1 MYLKKMEIVGFK
13 SFADRTKI
21 EFDQGVTAV
30 VGPNGSGKS
39 NIVEALRWALGEQS
53 AKSLRGGKMP
63 DVIFSGTAKRK
74 ALNYTEVI
82 VTFDNADQY
91 LTGYEEDVEVTI
103 TRRLYRNGD
112 SEFLINGRKC
122 RLKDIH
128 ELFTD
133 TGLGRDSLSI
143 ISQGRIESVF
153 NSKAEERRAIFEE
166 AAGVLK
172 YKTRRAETESKLQTT
187 QDNLDRLEDIIF
199 ELNGQLTPLRAQR
212 DVALRFQD
220 LEAQR
225 SELALS
231 VLVAQLLEEKQKYE
245 QAKDDLNAV
254 ETELSA
260 LKSQQESYEEQLTNL
275 KKARLK
281 VEQEQEKVQ
290 QDSLALTELKSDLQ
304 HKIEV
309 FDLQKS
315 SSQKSAAERQE
326 RIEELDVKLQEVSQQ
341 KETSEKKKAE
351 LKDKEKAAQEQ
362 LEQLEKELERF
373 AESPETLAERL
384 REDYLQLVQ
393 QEAEFSN
400 QLTKNKAEYEN
411 ISRRLVESDENAK
424 ENTEKFQTISAD
436 LTKAKTALGALT
448 QTAQKLEKELQEKS
462 ATEAKY
468 VEAER
473 QGQNVMYDQMQQL
486 SKYKANLASM
496 ENIRDSHSNLYQGVR
511 AVMTQSAALGGIVG
525 VVADLLTFDKKYTT
539 AIDIALG
546 GGSQNIV
553 VEDENS
559 AKKAIAYLREKRL
572 GRATFLPLTTIKP
585 REFRNY
591 ERLVTM
597 EGFIDTALNLVN
609 FEPRLQRAM
618 SSLLATTAIVDTAE
632 HASQIARAMNYTIR
646 IVTLDGT
653 QINPGGS
660 YSGGAAKRNNT
671 TFTSTEIDHLT
682 EVIALAE
689 SKLKAVEDKLQK
701 QQLSRQTL
709 SGQLEALRSNI
720 QEKRLAEQSVQL
732 QIKQLSEQKANLQ
745 ALVAD
750 TENTEAH
757 QALQELSKNNEK
769 LIQQLS
775 KIAEDKQSLDD
786 QLEEVK
792 SNSQSFNALKEQKNS
807 AYHETKLL
815 LSSLKNELRFAQTE
829 QERLRQEY
837 EALGTEK
844 AKLQAIGEAQTD
856 EASRNLY
863 AHQLKEAEAKLQEA
877 NVKLVSLRFERDD
890 LQAQAEEF
898 EEQNRD
904 LLEQNQVLN
913 NQKARL
919 EVRIEQSEKLLKNR
933 QTTLFTEY
941 EMSFDEAKMKA
952 KILEN
957 LSESEQQLSLLE
969 RQIRALGPI
978 NLDAITQYEEV
989 YQRHEFLSG
998 QRDDLLE
1005 AKNMLLETIQ
1015 EMNEEVEIR
1024 FKTTFEQIRESFQL
1038 TFSQMFAGGE
1048 ANLELTSTNLLEAG
1062 VEIKVQPPGKK
1073 LASLNLMSGGEKALT
1088 ALALIFAILRVRT
1101 VPFVVLDEVEA
1112 ALDEANVKR
1121 FGDYMNHFD
1130 NSNQFIVVTHRRGT
1144 MAAAGTMYGVTMAD
1158 AGVSKVISVRLED
1171 EV

>member
-91 LTGYEEDVEVTI
+91 LTGYEEDAEVTI

-172 YKTRRAETESKLQTT
+172 YKTRRTETESKLQTT

-231 VLVAQLLEEKQKYE
+231 VLVAQLLDEKKKYE
-245 QAKDDLNAV
+245 QAKEDLNTA

-260 LKSQQESYEEQLTNL
+260 LKSQQEGYEAQLTHL

-290 QDSLALTELKSDLQ
+290 GDSLSLTELKSDLQ

-315 SSQKSAAERQE
+315 SSQKSAAERQA
-326 RIEELDVKLQEVSQQ
+326 RIEELDAKLLEVSQK
-341 KETSEKKKAE
+341 KEASEKKKVE
-351 LKDKEKAAQEQ
+351 LKDKEYEAQEQ
-362 LEQLEKELERF
+362 LEQLEKELARF
-373 AESPETLAERL
+373 AESPESLAERL

-436 LTKAKTALGALT
+436 LTKTEAALETLA
-448 QTAQKLEKELQEKS
+448 QTVQELEKELQEKT

-511 AVMTQSAALGGIVG
+511 AVMTQSVALGGIVG

-591 ERLVTM
+591 ERLLTM
-597 EGFIDTALNLVN
+597 EGFIDTALNLVS

-671 TFTSTEIDHLT
+671 TFTSTEIEHLT

-701 QQLSRQTL
+701 QQLTRQTL
-709 SGQLEALRSNI
+709 SEQVEALRSNI
-720 QEKRLAEQSVQL
+720 QEKRLAEQSLQL

-757 QALQELSKNNEK
+757 QALQELSENNEK
-769 LIQQLS
+769 LGQQLS

-829 QERLRQEY
+829 QERLTQEY
-837 EALGTEK
+837 ETLGTEK
-844 AKLQAIGEAQTD
+844 AKLQASGEARID

-863 AHQLKEAEAKLQEA
+863 AQQLKETEAKLQEA

-890 LQAQAEEF
+890 LQAQTEEF

-933 QTTLFTEY
+933 QNTLFTEY

-952 KILEN
+952 KTLED

-989 YQRHEFLSG
+989 HQRHAFLSG

-1015 EMNEEVEIR
+1015 EMNDEVEIR

>member
-1 MYLKKMEIVGFK
+1 MYLKKMEIIGFK

-91 LTGYEEDVEVTI
+91 LTGYEEDAEVTV

-172 YKTRRAETESKLQTT
+172 YKTRRTETESKLQTT

-231 VLVAQLLEEKQKYE
+231 VLVAQLLDEKKRYE
-245 QAKDDLNAV
+245 QAKQDLSTV
-254 ETELSA
+254 EAELSI
-260 LKSQQESYEEQLTNL
+260 LKNQQASYEEQLLNL
-275 KKARLK
+275 KNSRLK
-281 VEQEQEKVQ
+281 IEQEQEKAQ
-290 QDSLALTELKSDLQ
+290 QDNLSLTELKSDLQ
-304 HKIEV
+304 HKIDV

-326 RIEELDVKLQEVSQQ
+326 RIEELDSKLVEVSQKKNASQ
-341 KETSEKKKAE
+341 KKKAE
-351 LKDKEKAAQEQ
+351 LKEKENEAQVQ
-362 LEQLEKELERF
+362 LDELEKELARF
-373 AESPETLAERL
+373 AESPESLAEKL

-400 QLTKNKAEYEN
+400 QLTKNRAEYEN
-411 ISRRLVESDENAK
+411 ISRRLVESDENVK

-436 LTKAKTALGALT
+436 LTKAEAALEALN
-448 QTAQKLEKELQEKS
+448 QTAQTLEKEVQEKS
-462 ATEAKY
+462 EA
-468 VEAER
+468 EARYAESER

-486 SKYKANLASM
+486 SKYKANLSSM
-496 ENIRDSHSNLYQGVR
+496 QNIRDSHSNLYQGVR
-511 AVMTQSAALGGIVG
+511 AVMTQSAALGGIIG

-632 HASQIARAMNYTIR
+632 NASQIARAMNYTIR

-671 TFTSTEIDHLT
+671 TFTSTEIEHLT

-701 QQLSRQTL
+701 QQLARQSL
-709 SGQLEALRSNI
+709 NAQLETLRSEI
-720 QEKRLAEQSVQL
+720 QEKRLTEQSLKL
-732 QIKQLSEQKANLQ
+732 QITQLSEQKANLQ
-745 ALVAD
+745 ALVTD
-750 TENTEAH
+750 IENTESH
-757 QALQELSKNNEK
+757 QALQELSGMNEK
-769 LIQQLS
+769 LVQQLA
-775 KIAEDKQSLDD
+775 KIAEDKQALDD

-807 AYHETKLL
+807 AYHDTKLL

-829 QERLRQEY
+829 QERLMQEY
-837 EALGTEK
+837 EVLEAEK
-844 AKLQAIGEAQTD
+844 GKLQAIGEAQID

-863 AHQLKEAEAKLQEA
+863 AQQLKETEAKLQEA

-890 LQAQAEEF
+890 LQAQTEEL

-904 LLEQNQVLN
+904 LLEKNQILN
-913 NQKARL
+913 NKKARL

-933 QTTLFTEY
+933 QNTLFTEY

-952 KILEN
+952 KTLEN

-989 YQRHEFLSG
+989 HQRHAFLSS

-1048 ANLELTSTNLLEAG
+1048 ADLELTSTNLLEAG

>member
-21 EFDQGVTAV
+21 EFDKGVTAV

-39 NIVEALRWALGEQS
+39 NIVEALRWVLGEQS

-82 VTFDNADQY
+82 VTFDNSDQY
-91 LTGYEEDVEVTI
+91 LSMHAEEKEVTV

-153 NSKAEERRAIFEE
+153 NSRAEERRAIFEE

-172 YKTRRAETESKLQTT
+172 YKTRRNETESKLKTT

-212 DVALRFQD
+212 DVALRFQS
-220 LEAQR
+220 LEAER
-225 SELALS
+225 SKLALS
-231 VLVAQLLEEKQKYE
+231 VLVAQLLDEKEHYEEAKSDLEKSEEKLKVLKE
-245 QAKDDLNAV
+245 QH
-254 ETELSA
+254 
-260 LKSQQESYEEQLTNL
+260 QSYETKLVQL
-275 KKARLK
+275 KQSRLT
-281 VEQEQEKVQ
+281 VESEQEKLQ
-290 QDSLALTELKSDLQ
+290 QNSLALTELKAELQ

-315 SSQKSAAERQE
+315 SSEKTAAERQVRIDE
-326 RIEELDVKLQEVSQQ
+326 LGVKQLELTKKIEE
-341 KETSEKKKAE
+341 SEKKKV
-351 LKDKEKAAQEQ
+351 Q
-362 LEQLEKELERF
+362 LLDEEAKTQARLHHLETELERF
-373 AESPETLAERL
+373 SESPEVLSERL
-384 REDYLQLVQ
+384 REDYLKLVHH
-393 QEAEFSN
+393 EATLSN
-400 QLTKNKAEYEN
+400 RLTKNKTELEN
-411 ISRRLVESDENAK
+411 IARRLIESDENAR
-424 ENTEKFQTISAD
+424 ENAEKFQVISAELARTESSLAD
-436 LTKAKTALGALT
+436 LTKVMQL
-448 QTAQKLEKELQEKS
+448 LEKELEEKS
-462 ATEAKY
+462 RDEARY
-468 VEAER
+468 AEQER
-473 QGQNVMYDQMQQL
+473 QGQNIMYDQMQQL

-496 ENIRDSHSNLYQGVR
+496 QNIRDSHSNLYQGVR
-511 AVMTQSAALGGIVG
+511 AVMTQSQKLSGIVG

-546 GGSQNIV
+546 AGSQNII
-553 VEDENS
+553 VEDENA
-559 AKKAIAYLREKRL
+559 AKSAIAYLREKRL
-572 GRATFLPLTTIKP
+572 GRATFLPLTTIKS
-585 REFRNY
+585 RELRAY
-591 ERLVTM
+591 DRLVTM
-597 EGFIDTALNLVN
+597 QGFIDTALNLVK
-609 FEPRLQRAM
+609 FEPRLHKAM

-632 HASQIARAMNYTIR
+632 HASKIAREMNYSIR

-671 TFTSTEIDHLT
+671 TFISSEIDHLT
-682 EVIALAE
+682 EVIASAE
-689 SKLKAVEDKLQK
+689 SKLKVIEEKLQK
-701 QQLSRQTL
+701 QQVTKRTL
-709 SGQLEALRSNI
+709 SEKVEFLRAEL
-720 QEKRLAEQSVQL
+720 QEKRLSEQAFQL
-732 QIKQLSEQKANLQ
+732 QIKQLLERKSDFEALAN
-745 ALVAD
+745 VS
-750 TENTEAH
+750 ENTEVH
-757 QALQELSKNNEK
+757 QLRQQLTEENEK
-769 LIQQLS
+769 ISNQLAN
-775 KIAEDKQSLDD
+775 INDDKQMLDH

-792 SNSQSFNALKEQKNS
+792 TNSQSFNELKAQKNS
-807 AYHETKLL
+807 AYHESKLV
-815 LSSLKNELRFAQTE
+815 LSNLKNELRFVQTDL
-829 QERLRQEY
+829 ERLMEEQSLAKNER
-837 EALGTEK
+837 
-844 AKLQAIGEAQTD
+844 AKLTAIDATQID
-856 EASRNLY
+856 EESRDRY
-863 AHQLKEAEAKLQEA
+863 ATQLQKAEIKLQETH
-877 NVKLVSLRFERDD
+877 VKLVSLRYERED
-890 LQAQAEEF
+890 LQAQMEEL
-898 EEQNRD
+898 EEQSRE
-904 LLEQNQVLN
+904 LLAENQSLN

-919 EVRIEQSEKLLKNR
+919 EVRIEQSEKLLRNR
-933 QTTLFTEY
+933 QNTLFTEY
-941 EMSFDEAKMKA
+941 EMSFEQAKQSA
-952 KILEN
+952 QVLEN
-957 LSESEQQLSLLE
+957 LSESEHQLSQLE

-978 NLDAITQYEEV
+978 NLDAIVQFEEV
-989 YQRHEFLSG
+989 NNRHEFLSG

-1005 AKNMLLETIQ
+1005 AKNMLLDTIY
-1015 EMNEEVEIR
+1015 EMNEEVEVR
-1024 FKTTFEQIRESFQL
+1024 FKATFEQIRESFQL
-1038 TFSQMFAGGE
+1038 TFSQMFVGGE
-1048 ANLELTSTNLLEAG
+1048 ATLELTSSNLLEAG

-1073 LASLNLMSGGEKALT
+1073 LASLSLMSGGEKALT

-1171 EV
+1171 EK

>member
-39 NIVEALRWALGEQS
+39 NIVEALRWTLGEQS

-82 VTFDNADQY
+82 VTFDNSDQY
-91 LTGYEEDVEVTI
+91 LVGYEEESEVTI

-153 NSKAEERRAIFEE
+153 NSKPEERRAIFEE

-172 YKTRRAETESKLQTT
+172 YKTRRTETESKLKTT

-220 LEAQR
+220 LEAER
-225 SELALS
+225 LELALS
-231 VLVAQLLEEKQKYE
+231 VLVAQLLDEKEKYE
-245 QAKDDLNAV
+245 KAKKELRT
-254 ETELSA
+254 TELDLER
-260 LKSQQESYEEQLTNL
+260 LKGQQNNYEVELAQL
-275 KKARLK
+275 KKSRLK
-281 VEQEQEKVQ
+281 VERAQEKLQ
-290 QDSLALTELKSDLQ
+290 HNSLTLTELKAELQ

-315 SSQKSAAERQE
+315 
-326 RIEELDVKLQEVSQQ
+326 
-341 KETSEKKKAE
+341 TSEKSEAERKSRIDELGVKLLEVTNKREEAEQKKTH
-351 LKDKEKAAQEQ
+351 LKDQEAKAQ
-362 LEQLEKELERF
+362 LQLQQLEKELARF
-373 AESPETLAERL
+373 SEDPESLSGRL
-384 REDYLQLVQ
+384 REEYLKLVHH
-393 QEAEFSN
+393 EAELSN
-400 QLTKNKAEYEN
+400 QLTKNKMEFEN
-411 ISRRLVESDENAK
+411 ISRRLMESDEHAR
-424 ENTEKFQTISAD
+424 ENTEKFQTVSAELTKIEKSLSD
-436 LTKAKTALGALT
+436 LTRLIHL
-448 QTAQKLEKELQEKS
+448 LEKELEEKS
-462 ATEAKY
+462 GEETQH
-468 VEAER
+468 AESER
-473 QGQNVMYDQMQQL
+473 HMQNIMYDHMQEL

-496 ENIRDSHSNLYQGVR
+496 ENIRESHSNLFQGVR
-511 AVMTQSAALGGIVG
+511 AVMTQASNLGGIVG
-525 VVADLLTFDKKYTT
+525 VVAELLTFDKKYTT

-546 GGSQNIV
+546 AGSQNII
-553 VEDENS
+553 VEDEGA
-559 AKKAIAYLREKRL
+559 AKAAIAYLREKRL

-585 REFRNY
+585 REFHNY
-591 ERLVTM
+591 ERLINM
-597 EGFIDTALNLVN
+597 EGFIDTALNLVH

-618 SSLLATTAIVDTAE
+618 SNLLATTAIVDTAE

-660 YSGGAAKRNNT
+660 YSGGAAKRNTT
-671 TFTSTEIDHLT
+671 TFTSTEIEHLT

-689 SKLKAVEDKLQK
+689 SKLKAAENKLQ
-701 QQLSRQTL
+701 QQQAARQSL
-709 SGQLEALRSNI
+709 RNQVAALRSDI
-720 QEKRLAEQSVQL
+720 QEKRLSEQALQL
-732 QIKQLSEQKANLQ
+732 QLKQLSEQKSDLE
-745 ALVAD
+745 ALVAGAES
-750 TENTEAH
+750 TESH
-757 QALQELSKNNEK
+757 QALQELTEENEK
-769 LIQQLS
+769 ISLELK
-775 KIAEDKQSLDD
+775 KIDEEKQALDG

-792 SNSQSFNALKEQKNS
+792 SSSQSFNALKTQKSN
-807 AYHETKLL
+807 AYHESKML
-815 LSSLKNELRFAQTE
+815 LSNLENELRFVQTE
-829 QERLRQEY
+829 VDRLSEEQVLVQSEMNKL
-837 EALGTEK
+837 EAVNSTQVDEESRNRYAKQLEEAET
-844 AKLQAIGEAQTD
+844 KLQD
-856 EASRNLY
+856 C
-863 AHQLKEAEAKLQEA
+863 
-877 NVKLVSLRFERDD
+877 NVTLVSLRFERDD
-890 LQAQAEEF
+890 LQAQMEEL
-898 EEQNRD
+898 EEQNHE
-904 LLEQNQVLN
+904 LLEQNQTLN

-919 EVRIEQSEKLLKNR
+919 EVKIEQAEKLLKNR
-933 QTTLFTEY
+933 QNMLFTEY
-941 EMSFDEAKMKA
+941 EMSFDEAKA
-952 KILEN
+952 RANSLDN
-957 LSESEQQLSLLE
+957 LAESEHQLRQLE

-978 NLDAITQYEEV
+978 NLESITQFEEV
-989 YQRHEFLSG
+989 NKRHTFLSG
-998 QRDDLLE
+998 QKDDLLE
-1005 AKNMLLETIQ
+1005 AKDMLFGTIQ

-1024 FKTTFEQIRESFQL
+1024 FKSTFEQIRESFQL
-1038 TFSQMFAGGE
+1038 TFSQMFVGGE

-1171 EV
+1171 DI

>member
-39 NIVEALRWALGEQS
+39 NIVEALRWVLGEQS

-74 ALNYTEVI
+74 PLNYTEVI
-82 VTFDNADQY
+82 VTFDNSDQY
-91 LTGYEEDVEVTI
+91 LTGHEDEKEVSI

-172 YKTRRAETESKLQTT
+172 YKTRRTETESKLKTT

-212 DVALRFQD
+212 DVALRFQT
-220 LEAQR
+220 LEAER

-231 VLVAQLLEEKQKYE
+231 VLIAQLLDEKEKYE
-245 QAKDDLNAV
+245 KAKQDL
-254 ETELSA
+254 EISESKLEELK
-260 LKSQQESYEEQLTNL
+260 LQQKDYEEEVVNL
-275 KKARLK
+275 KRTRLK
-281 VEQEQEKVQ
+281 VENEQEKLQ
-290 QDSLALTELKSDLQ
+290 QNSLTLTELKADLQ

-315 SSQKSAAERQE
+315 SSEKTATERQARIDELGAKLLEARQKSEEVGNKKTQL
-326 RIEELDVKLQEVSQQ
+326 IENEAKTQKQLLKLETELS
-341 KETSEKKKAE
+341 
-351 LKDKEKAAQEQ
+351 
-362 LEQLEKELERF
+362 RF
-373 AESPETLAERL
+373 SESPESLSERL
-384 REDYLQLVQ
+384 REDYLKLVHH
-393 QEAEFSN
+393 EAELSN
-400 QLTKNKAEYEN
+400 NLTKNKAEHEN
-411 ISRRLVESDENAK
+411 ISRRLTETNESARENSEKLQAITVELMNA
-424 ENTEKFQTISAD
+424 EK
-436 LTKAKTALGALT
+436 ALT
-448 QTAQKLEKELQEKS
+448 ESTQTMQLLEKELEEKT
-462 ATEAKY
+462 ATEAQY
-468 VEAER
+468 AENER

-486 SKYKANLASM
+486 SRYKADLASM
-496 ENIRDSHSNLYQGVR
+496 ENIRDSHSNLFQGVR
-511 AVMTQSAALGGIVG
+511 AVMTQSQQLGGIVG
-525 VVADLLTFDKKYTT
+525 VVADLLTFDKRYTT

-546 GGSQNIV
+546 GGSQNII
-553 VEDENS
+553 VEDEKA
-559 AKKAIAYLREKRL
+559 AKAAISYLREKRL

-585 REFRNY
+585 REIRDY
-591 ERLVTM
+591 GRLVNM
-597 EGFIDTALNLVN
+597 EGFIDTALNLVK

-618 SSLLATTAIVDTAE
+618 SSLLSTTAIVDTAE
-632 HASQIARAMNYTIR
+632 HASQIARAMNYNIR

-660 YSGGAAKRNNT
+660 YSGGAAKRNST
-671 TFTSTEIDHLT
+671 TFTSTEIEHLT
-682 EVIALAE
+682 EIISIAE
-689 SKLKAVEDKLQK
+689 SKLKKFEEKLYK
-701 QQLSRQTL
+701 QQGARRVLNEQM
-709 SGQLEALRSNI
+709 EILRSEI
-720 QEKRLAEQSVQL
+720 QERRLSEQALQL
-732 QIKQLSEQKANLQ
+732 QIKQLSERQSDLQ
-745 ALVAD
+745 ALVEIAEKPD
-750 TENTEAH
+750 AQQELQNLTKENEKISLELMQISEEK
-757 QALQELSKNNEK
+757 QALD
-769 LIQQLS
+769 
-775 KIAEDKQSLDD
+775 A

-792 SNSQSFNALKEQKNS
+792 SNSESFNVLKNQKSN
-807 AYHETKLL
+807 AFHETKMA
-815 LSSLKNELRFAQTE
+815 LSNLKNELRFVQADLD
-829 QERLRQEY
+829 RLAE
-837 EALGTEK
+837 ECS
-844 AKLQAIGEAQTD
+844 AI
-856 EASRNLY
+856 
-863 AHQLKEAEAKLQEA
+863 EAERGKLEAIASTQIDEKSRDQYANQLEETEIKLQES

-890 LQAQAEEF
+890 LQAQMEEL
-898 EEQNRD
+898 EEQNRE
-904 LLEQNQVLN
+904 LLEQNQTLN

-919 EVRIEQSEKLLKNR
+919 EVRIEQSEKLLRNR
-933 QTTLFTEY
+933 QNTLFTEY
-941 EMSFDEAKMKA
+941 EMSFDQARSEAKV
-952 KILEN
+952 LEN
-957 LSESEQQLSLLE
+957 LSESEHQLSQLE

-978 NLDAITQYEEV
+978 NLDAISQFEEV
-989 YQRHEFLSG
+989 NTRNTFLSG

-1005 AKNMLLETIQ
+1005 AKEMLQGTIQ

-1158 AGVSKVISVRLED
+1158 AGVSKVISVRLD
-1171 EV
+1171 DKL

>member
-39 NIVEALRWALGEQS
+39 NIVEALRWVLGEQS

-74 ALNYTEVI
+74 PLNYTEVI
-82 VTFDNADQY
+82 VTFDNSDQY
-91 LTGYEEDVEVTI
+91 LTGHEDEKEVSI

-172 YKTRRAETESKLQTT
+172 YKTRRTETESKLKTT

-212 DVALRFQD
+212 DVALRFQT
-220 LEAQR
+220 LEAER

-231 VLVAQLLEEKQKYE
+231 VLIAQLLDEKEKYE
-245 QAKDDLNAV
+245 KAKQDL
-254 ETELSA
+254 EITESKLEE
-260 LKSQQESYEEQLTNL
+260 LKLQQKDYEEEVVNL
-275 KKARLK
+275 KRTRLK
-281 VEQEQEKVQ
+281 VENEQEKLQ
-290 QDSLALTELKSDLQ
+290 QNSLTLTVLKADLQ

-315 SSQKSAAERQE
+315 SSEKTATERQARIDELGAKLLAARQKSEEVGNKKTQL
-326 RIEELDVKLQEVSQQ
+326 IENEAKTQKQLLKLETELS
-341 KETSEKKKAE
+341 
-351 LKDKEKAAQEQ
+351 
-362 LEQLEKELERF
+362 RF
-373 AESPETLAERL
+373 SESPESLSERL
-384 REDYLQLVQ
+384 REDYLKLVHH
-393 QEAEFSN
+393 EAELSN
-400 QLTKNKAEYEN
+400 NLTKNKAEHEN
-411 ISRRLVESDENAK
+411 ISRRLTETNESARENSEKLQAITVELMNA
-424 ENTEKFQTISAD
+424 EK
-436 LTKAKTALGALT
+436 ALT
-448 QTAQKLEKELQEKS
+448 ESTQTMQLLEKELEEKT
-462 ATEAKY
+462 ATEAQY
-468 VEAER
+468 AENER

-486 SKYKANLASM
+486 SHYKADLASM
-496 ENIRDSHSNLYQGVR
+496 ENIRDSHSNLFQGVR
-511 AVMTQSAALGGIVG
+511 AVMTQSQQLGGIVG
-525 VVADLLTFDKKYTT
+525 VVADLLTFEKKYTT

-546 GGSQNIV
+546 GGSQNII
-553 VEDENS
+553 VEDEKA
-559 AKKAIAYLREKRL
+559 AKAAISYLREKRL

-585 REFRNY
+585 REIRDY
-591 ERLVTM
+591 GRLVNM
-597 EGFIDTALNLVN
+597 EGFIDTALNLVK

-618 SSLLATTAIVDTAE
+618 SSLLSTTAIVDTAE
-632 HASQIARAMNYTIR
+632 HASQIARAMNYNIR

-660 YSGGAAKRNNT
+660 YSGGAAKRNST
-671 TFTSTEIDHLT
+671 TFTSTEIEHLT
-682 EVIALAE
+682 EIISVAE
-689 SKLKAVEDKLQK
+689 SKLKKFEEKLYK
-701 QQLSRQTL
+701 QQGARRVLNEQM
-709 SGQLEALRSNI
+709 EILRSEI
-720 QEKRLAEQSVQL
+720 QERRLSEQALQL
-732 QIKQLSEQKANLQ
+732 QIKQLSERQSDLQ
-745 ALVAD
+745 ALVEIAEKPD
-750 TENTEAH
+750 AQQELQQLTKENEKISLELMQISEEK
-757 QALQELSKNNEK
+757 QALD
-769 LIQQLS
+769 
-775 KIAEDKQSLDD
+775 A

-792 SNSQSFNALKEQKNS
+792 SNSESFNVLKNQKSN
-807 AYHETKLL
+807 AFHETKMA
-815 LSSLKNELRFAQTE
+815 LSNLKNELRFVQADLD
-829 QERLRQEY
+829 RLAE
-837 EALGTEK
+837 ECS
-844 AKLQAIGEAQTD
+844 AI
-856 EASRNLY
+856 
-863 AHQLKEAEAKLQEA
+863 EAERGKLEAIASTQIDEKSRDQYANQLEETEIKLQES

-890 LQAQAEEF
+890 LQAQMEEL
-898 EEQNRD
+898 EEQNRE
-904 LLEQNQVLN
+904 LLEQNQTLN

-919 EVRIEQSEKLLKNR
+919 EVRIEQSEKLLRNR
-933 QTTLFTEY
+933 QNTLFTEY
-941 EMSFDEAKMKA
+941 EMSFDQARSEAKV
-952 KILEN
+952 LEN
-957 LSESEQQLSLLE
+957 LSESEHQLSQLE

-978 NLDAITQYEEV
+978 NLDAISQFEEV
-989 YQRHEFLSG
+989 NTRHTFLSG

-1005 AKNMLLETIQ
+1005 AKEMLQGTIQ

-1158 AGVSKVISVRLED
+1158 AGVSKVISVRLD
-1171 EV
+1171 DKL